1 MTNPIKNLPKVIKT
15 SRLEMRTLDA
25 TPENAEMIYNAMDNS
40 RDYIEAFQGFLEYI
54 KSPDDVMALL
64 QKRIQQRA
72 TDEAVCYGIFHND
85 EFIGRIR
92 FKRTGTDSGYF
103 GYWQT
108 KPASGNGYMGE
119 ALSALEQELFNFG
132 FNKITIEIDDGNTR
146 SENVAK
152 RNGYK
157 FLERRPMASWAK
169 SVGKC
174 DELVYVKYK
183 K

>member
-1 MTNPIKNLPKVIKT
+1 MRPLSEFAETILT
-15 SRLEMRTLDA
+15 LRLELRTLDA
-25 TPENAEMIYNAMDNS
+25 TDENAQMIYNAMDGS
-40 RDYIEAFQGFLEYI
+40 RDYIESFQGFMEYI
-54 KSPDDVMALL
+54 KSPDDVKALL
-64 QKRIQQRA
+64 QKRIQQRV
-72 TDEAVCYGIFHND
+72 TDEAVCYGIFHDN

-92 FKRTGTDSGYF
+92 FKRTGADSGYV

-132 FNKITIEIDDGNTR
+132 FNKIIIEIDDGNIR

-152 RNGYK
+152 RNGYE

-169 SVGKC
+169 CTGKC